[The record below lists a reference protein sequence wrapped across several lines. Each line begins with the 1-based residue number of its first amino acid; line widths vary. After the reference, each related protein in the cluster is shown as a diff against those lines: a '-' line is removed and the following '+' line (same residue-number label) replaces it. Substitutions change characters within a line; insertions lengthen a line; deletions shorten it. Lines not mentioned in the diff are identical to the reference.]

1 MVPLGENDIM
11 GMMLDMVA
19 SLRNVKVVTSSNL
32 VRRIEVA
39 IGIRLGFI
47 VIDERKLIR
56 VVLVRTRNV
65 AGIRLVVVLLRTT
78 ISTFWIATLFINDD
92 LHEMVGT
99 GPMPVI

>member
-1 MVPLGENDIM
+1 M

-78 ISTFWIATLFINDD
+78 ISTF
-92 LHEMVGT
+92 
-99 GPMPVI
+99 